1 MALVPFVVDELSEP
15 LKIQD
20 EVIVYAESQMG
31 PMRNT
36 RYGKRYDRVKLG
48 LQTSPENFFYNAGQW
63 EGATYVNLNALEFT
77 MTTGDAE
84 TGVYDAVPVGMV
96 ELFAVEELDGTDTI
110 GKLKLKVNQDLIE
123 QVEIREGD
131 DYLGTGTPVEQIHL
145 SLKSTNKPDFSLYEW
160 HPQPKY
166 RFNRQC
172 NVITD
177 TADDTMAA
185 AYMGDNNYVLSTALF
200 AVAKAAVLTL
210 A

>member
-20 EVIVYAESQMG
+20 AVIAYAESQMG

-77 MTTGDAE
+77 MTTGTAE
-84 TGVYDAVPVGMV
+84 VGVYDAVPVGMV
-96 ELFAVEELDGTDTI
+96 ELFAVEELDGLDTI

-123 QVEIREGD
+123 QVEVREGD

-145 SLKSTNKPDFSLYEW
+145 SLKSTNKPDFTLMEW

-166 RFNRQC
+166 RFNKQC

-177 TADDTMAA
+177 SADDTMAA

>member
-1 MALVPFVVDELSEP
+1 
-15 LKIQD
+15 
-20 EVIVYAESQMG
+20 
-31 PMRNT
+31 
-36 RYGKRYDRVKLG
+36 
-48 LQTSPENFFYNAGQW
+48 
-63 EGATYVNLNALEFT
+63 

-84 TGVYDAVPVGMV
+84 AGVYDAVPAAMV
-96 ELFAVEELDGTDTI
+96 ELFAVEETDGADTI

-145 SLKSTNKPDFSLYEW
+145 SLKSTNKPDFTFYEW

-177 TADDTMAA
+177 SVDDTMAA

>member
-48 LQTSPENFFYNAGQW
+48 LQTSPENFFYNEGQW

-145 SLKSTNKPDFSLYEW
+145 SLKSTNKPDFSIYEW

-177 TADDTMAA
+177 SVDDTMAA
-185 AYMGDNNYVLSTALF
+185 AYMGANNYILSTALF

>member
-48 LQTSPENFFYNAGQW
+48 LQTSPENFFYNEGQW

-145 SLKSTNKPDFSLYEW
+145 SLKSTNKPDFTLMEW

-185 AYMGDNNYVLSTALF
+185 AYAGDNVYILSTALF

>member
-145 SLKSTNKPDFSLYEW
+145 SLKSTNKPDFTLMEW